1 MREVP
6 VSEAIAAQRPEWI
19 GLIVSRRSDGYV
31 NMMPAGWVMRTS
43 GTPPMFA
50 TAIAHDRYTNELIR
64 QAGEF
69 VIAFP
74 SEGMGEA
81 IWFCGSRS
89 GRDID
94 KVAKV
99 GLKLS
104 PAKRVKTP
112 LLANAYINL
121 ECQLAAITET
131 GDHTIFVGEVVAA
144 HLGDAAGPLV
154 NFGTVGYALAQPV
167 TDTLYRPP
175 Q

>member
-1 MREVP
+1 MKEVP
-6 VSEAIAAQRPEWI
+6 IDKAIAAQRPEWI

-31 NMMPAGWVMRTS
+31 NMMPAGWVMRAS

-50 TAIAHDRYTNELIR
+50 TAIARGHYTNELIR

-74 SEGMGEA
+74 SQGMGEA

-94 KVAKV
+94 KVAKA

-104 PAKRVKTP
+104 PAKQVKTP
-112 LLANAYINL
+112 LLADAYINL
-121 ECQLAAITET
+121 ECRLVSITEA

-144 HLGDAAGPLV
+144 HLSDAAGPLV
-154 NFGTVGYALAQPV
+154 NFGAPGYALAQPV
-167 TDTLYRPP
+167 ADTLYRPP